1 MASTRVPL
9 IFGTM
14 TFGTKG
20 MSGVRTSDPR
30 ECQELLNLFFARG
43 HKEVDTARVYG
54 DGTTEVLLSKLILPQ
69 EATIDTKVLPSKPGD
84 HAPHNL
90 RRVFE
95 GSLTILSPHKVRV
108 LYLHRP
114 DRTVPFADTCAEM
127 DRMHREGLFDIFGLS
142 NYAAWEV
149 AEIVGICE
157 KYGYVRPRIYQAMYN
172 PITRAIEAE
181 LIPCLRKF
189 GIRLVIYNPL
199 AGGFFAG
206 KLTSPDDTVEKG
218 TRFDGATRLGKMYQ
232 ERYFRPAYFEALEK
246 IKAVAD
252 KHGLRLTEIALR
264 WCQHHSELTAKDGVI
279 IGATS
284 AKQLEENCSDSEKG
298 PLPNEVLDVLDA
310 AWEAIGGT
318 SPLYWR

>member
-1 MASTRVPL
+1 
-9 IFGTM
+9 M

-30 ECQELLNLFFARG
+30 ECQELLNLFFTHG

-54 DGTTEVLLSKLILPQ
+54 DGTTEVLLSKMILPQ

-114 DRTVPFADTCAEM
+114 DS
-127 DRMHREGLFDIFGLS
+127 DIFGLS

-284 AKQLEENCSDSEKG
+284 AKQLEENCSD
-298 PLPNEVLDVLDA
+298 
-310 AWEAIGGT
+310 
-318 SPLYWR
+318 